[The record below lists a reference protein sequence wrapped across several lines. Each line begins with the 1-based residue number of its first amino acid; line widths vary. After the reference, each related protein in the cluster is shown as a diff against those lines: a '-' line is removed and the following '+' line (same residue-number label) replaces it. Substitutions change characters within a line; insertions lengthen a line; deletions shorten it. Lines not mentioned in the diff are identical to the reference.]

1 MAFDASP
8 GGITGVGVCATVGRF
23 YPLRCGGGER
33 HLYLLAR
40 TLVAKGVDLAIVMP
54 WQDDRWPRFELLDGG
69 VPLYR
74 HYCWGLR
81 VKDGH
86 RQRGLGRVGTP
97 IYIAGLLRQ
106 LWDLRDRWT
115 VVHAHQGT
123 EHAFVSVL
131 AAKLWGRRSVVT
143 LWNSR
148 QYADRLVLLRRRS
161 RLLGPLMWRVIL
173 QADRFVAAS
182 SDIAEELE
190 SLEILTDWVHVEQST
205 RVCTTILEVDGTTTE
220 LVGNTGSISDTA
232 LDEFIEKFRIHSQVA
247 DVSVLTGSIPANAGN
262 EYYAN
267 LIRHLPGR
275 FILDIR
281 GEGLIQ
287 TLPYCPFL
295 VKPNREELEQTVGS
309 KLNTSEEIL
318 DAMQT
323 LNGWGAQW
331 VVVSNGPENLLLT
344 SREEAWSFTPP
355 KVQVVNPIGCGDCL
369 AAGIAVAVSEGKSIP
384 EAVIIGI
391 SAAVGA
397 ATGSNG
403 LAGR

>member
-1 MAFDASP
+1 MIFAAGLSP
-8 GGITGVGVCATVGRF
+8 A
-23 YPLRCGGGER
+23 
-33 HLYLLAR
+33 
-40 TLVAKGVDLAIVMP
+40 
-54 WQDDRWPRFELLDGG
+54 WQQILQFEQL
-69 VPLYR
+69 
-74 HYCWGLR
+74 
-81 VKDGH
+81 
-86 RQRGLGRVGTP
+86 QRGEVNRANEAHWCASGKVINVG
-97 IYIAGLLRQ
+97 I
-106 LWDLRDRWT
+106 
-115 VVHAHQGT
+115 
-123 EHAFVSVL
+123 
-131 AAKLWGRRSVVT
+131 AAKALGARVS
-143 LWNSR
+143 
-148 QYADRLVLLRRRS
+148 LLTTIGG
-161 RLLGPLMWRVIL
+161 LTG
-173 QADRFVAAS
+173 QA
-182 SDIAEELE
+182 IAEELE

-391 SAAVGA
+391 SAATLNALQLLPAKVQRDQSA
-397 ATGSNG
+397 VI
-403 LAGR
+403 AGQVVSEQLI